1 MVSIRLKFRPS
12 SIEGKEGSLYYQV
25 IYKRFVRQISTQ
37 YKIYPIEWDVDSDT
51 LIVDAED
58 CDRYDYLQAMQ
69 RHIQW
74 DKKRLMRIIR
84 DKLHLG
90 NSFSSDSI
98 VKIFNNEMNDIT
110 LFDYIERLIDKL
122 QKNDQMRTSETYQS
136 TLNSLKRFR
145 YGKDLYFVELDHD
158 LLESY
163 ECYLRREGL
172 SMNTISFY
180 MRRLRAIYNR
190 AVEDGLAEQG
200 NPFKKV
206 YTSME
211 KTMKRAIPL
220 KYIKRL
226 KSLDL
231 SYSASKDF
239 ARDMFLFSFYTR
251 GMSFVDI
258 AYLQKKDLKNGILVY
273 RRKKT
278 GQQLFVKWEQC
289 MQEIAV
295 RNASDSKSPYL
306 LNVIRNVKDDT
317 RKQYL
322 NVSTQINRSLKDIGK
337 LIGLDIPLTMYVAR
351 HSWASIAKSEGI
363 SLSVISEGMG
373 HESEKT
379 TQIYLASLESS
390 VIDEANQK
398 IIKLI

>member
-1 MVSIRLKFRPS
+1 M
-12 SIEGKEGSLYYQV
+12 E
-25 IYKRFVRQISTQ
+25 
-37 YKIYPIEWDVDSDT
+37 
-51 LIVDAED
+51 
-58 CDRYDYLQAMQ
+58 
-69 RHIQW
+69 
-74 DKKRLMRIIR
+74 
-84 DKLHLG
+84 
-90 NSFSSDSI
+90 
-98 VKIFNNEMNDIT
+98 NN
-110 LFDYIERLIDKL
+110 
-122 QKNDQMRTSETYQS
+122 Q
-136 TLNSLKRFR
+136 
-145 YGKDLYFVELDHD
+145 EL
-158 LLESY
+158 E
-163 ECYLRREGL
+163 
-172 SMNTISFY
+172 
-180 MRRLRAIYNR
+180 
-190 AVEDGLAEQG
+190 
-200 NPFKKV
+200 
-206 YTSME
+206 
-211 KTMKRAIPL
+211 
-220 KYIKRL
+220 
-226 KSLDL
+226 
-231 SYSASKDF
+231 
-239 ARDMFLFSFYTR
+239 
-251 GMSFVDI
+251 
-258 AYLQKKDLKNGILVY
+258 KDLKNGILVY